1 MKLLRLLLVL
11 FAGAPAPAAL
21 SPSILTKLSPAN
33 QEVANSYWTAQR
45 ECDKSEV
52 ALAVQKK
59 KLSKIVSESKEQ
71 TVEEKIFGKS
81 KAKDLQELK
90 EELNDNLSLNTVNS
104 RGCFSVE
111 TLTLLI
117 LLNAKA
123 NEKGAIDIIGSFVQ
137 LNVAVL
143 ANQINNAIRGIILER
158 RGGTGRA
165 L

>member
-1 MKLLRLLLVL
+1 M
-11 FAGAPAPAAL
+11 
-21 SPSILTKLSPAN
+21 
-33 QEVANSYWTAQR
+33 
-45 ECDKSEV
+45 V

-59 KLSKIVSESKEQ
+59 KLSEIASVQKKQ

-81 KAKDLQELK
+81 KAMDLQDLK
-90 EELNDNLSLNTVNS
+90 EQLNRSLNS

-123 NEKGAIDIIGSFVQ
+123 NEKGAIDILGSFVQ
-137 LNVAVL
+137 LNVAVI
-143 ANQINNAIRGIILER
+143 ASQINNSIRDIILER

>member
-1 MKLLRLLLVL
+1 MKLLALLLVL
-11 FAGAPAPAAL
+11 R
-21 SPSILTKLSPAN
+21 PSILTKLSPAK
-33 QEVANSYWTAQR
+33 QEVASSYWAAKR
-45 ECDKSEV
+45 ECDKSVV

-59 KLSKIVSESKEQ
+59 KLSEIASVQKKQ

-81 KAKDLQELK
+81 KAMDLQDLK
-90 EELNDNLSLNTVNS
+90 EQLNRSLNS

-123 NEKGAIDIIGSFVQ
+123 NEKGAIDILGSFVQ
-137 LNVAVL
+137 LNVAVI
-143 ANQINNAIRGIILER
+143 ASQINNSIRDIILER

>member
-71 TVEEKIFGKS
+71 TVEEKIFGKI

-90 EELNDNLSLNTVNS
+90 EELNLSLNS

-123 NEKGAIDIIGSFVQ
+123 NEKGAIDIIGRFVQ